1 MNNLEILF
9 ELAEA
14 KHELELLIDNT
25 LSNLT
30 PYETQLVLKE
40 GLGKNIA
47 RGLVGVGLYKYGK
60 SRGNKQGTEQGMVQ
74 GKRAGR
80 KEGLQLGVD
89 KGAEMFDLGS
99 DAMDK
104 HFRLRKI
111 PGNIIKRMQG
121 KSINI
126 DGTPYERAHA
136 RFKDDPSYTYDVKMD
151 RDIWPKKIRF

>member
-60 SRGNKQGTEQGMVQ
+60 SRGNKQGTEQGMIQ
-74 GKRAGR
+74 GKRTGRREGIYAGSESGMETQQKITSDVNEYNKLSNKAKR
-80 KEGLQLGVD
+80 GLNRILG
-89 KGAEMFDLGS
+89 KPSAPFNKTYRS
-99 DAMDK
+99 D
-104 HFRLRKI
+104 
-111 PGNIIKRMQG
+111 IKF
-121 KSINI
+121 N
-126 DGTPYERAHA
+126 
-136 RFKDDPSYTYDVKMD
+136 DDPTVYNDEYRVYGSK
-151 RDIWPKKIRF
+151 R